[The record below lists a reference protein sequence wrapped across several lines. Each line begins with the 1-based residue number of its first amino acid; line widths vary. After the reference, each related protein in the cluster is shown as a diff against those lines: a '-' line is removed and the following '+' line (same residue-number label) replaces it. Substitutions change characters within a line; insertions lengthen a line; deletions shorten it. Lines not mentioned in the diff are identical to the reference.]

1 MRSIIGMTSVLC
13 LAAGACTVQSAEES
27 GEDTSQLTSAL
38 VRGPNGQRTTSMYPL
53 LPGATTFSTASDPPP
68 AYGGGPLLTNVKIV
82 SVMWGPNVRQATRDS
97 MGNFYGAITNS
108 RFLDVAD
115 EYSTTT
121 RLMGRGTLIQSVT
134 ITPNN
139 TSATLLDSDIQ
150 NELATQINQQKLPVA
165 DGNTLYQI
173 HFPASVT
180 KITEPFGGVSCVN
193 FCAYHWVA
201 NVTVPPGRTF
211 KAPYS
216 VLPDQGPCGC
226 GQALSDFT
234 AIASHE
240 MMEAMT
246 DPQPFT
252 GWSPEIGD
260 PSACQTQRVTVPTSS
275 GQRWG
280 IQPMWSN
287 TANGCVS
294 APPMTVGVFRAGT
307 QDEWLLRSSNTHGN
321 PNFDFLYGANG
332 DIPVVGDWDG
342 SNESTM
348 SVYRPST
355 NQWFLRTSNTA
366 GGQDIPV
373 FAYGG
378 TGDIPV
384 VGDWDGDGKT
394 TIGVYRPSTNQ
405 WLLRNSNTAGGQDIA
420 VFAYGGTGDVP
431 VVGDWDGDGK
441 TTIGV
446 YRPSTNQW
454 LLRNSNTAG
463 GQDIA
468 VFAYGG
474 TGDVPVVG
482 DWDGDGKTTIGVYR
496 PVGSPLNGGTEAVWL
511 MRNTNNF
518 GNPDIQFTYGGAGDK
533 PVVGAWRRHL

>member
-1 MRSIIGMTSVLC
+1 MKSILGITSLLS
-13 LAAGACTVQSAEES
+13 LAAGACTVQSAEEPDETTA
-27 GEDTSQLTSAL
+27 GLGSAL
-38 VRGPNGQRTTSMYPL
+38 VQGANGQRTTSMRPL
-53 LPGATTFSTASDPPP
+53 LPGATTFSSAAMTLP
-68 AYGGGPLLTNVKIV
+68 AYGGGRILANVKVV
-82 SVMWGPNVRQATRDS
+82 SVMWGPNVAQPTRDN

-115 EYSTTT
+115 EYSTPVQ
-121 RLMGRGTLIQSVT
+121 LMARGTLSQSVT

-139 TSATLLDSDIQ
+139 TRTTLLDFDIQ
-150 NELATQINQQKLPVA
+150 TELATQINALHLPVA
-165 DGNTLYQI
+165 DGNTVYQI

-180 KITEPFGGVSCVN
+180 KITGPFNEVSCVD

-201 NVTVPPGRTF
+201 NITVPPGRTF

-240 MMEAMT
+240 LMEAMT
-246 DPQPFT
+246 DPEPFT
-252 GWSPEIGD
+252 GWSPEVGD
-260 PSACQTQRVTVPTSS
+260 PSACQVQRVTVPTSS
-275 GQRWG
+275 GQRWT
-280 IQPMWSN
+280 IQPIWSN
-287 TANGCVS
+287 SANTCVS

-321 PNFDFLYGANG
+321 PDFDFLYGANG
-332 DIPVVGDWDG
+332 DIPVVGDWNG

-355 NQWFLRTSNTA
+355 NQWFLRNSNNA

-384 VGDWDGDGKT
+384 VGDWDGNGTT

-405 WLLRNSNTAGGQDIA
+405 WFLRNSNNAGGQDIP

-441 TTIGV
+441 TTV
-446 YRPSTNQW
+446 
-454 LLRNSNTAG
+454 
-463 GQDIA
+463 
-468 VFAYGG
+468 
-474 TGDVPVVG
+474 
-482 DWDGDGKTTIGVYR
+482 GVYR
-496 PVGSPLNGGTEAVWL
+496 PVGAPLYSGTEAAWL
-511 MRNTNNF
+511 MRNSNN
-518 GNPDIQFTYGGAGDK
+518 GGQPDIQFTYGGAGDK